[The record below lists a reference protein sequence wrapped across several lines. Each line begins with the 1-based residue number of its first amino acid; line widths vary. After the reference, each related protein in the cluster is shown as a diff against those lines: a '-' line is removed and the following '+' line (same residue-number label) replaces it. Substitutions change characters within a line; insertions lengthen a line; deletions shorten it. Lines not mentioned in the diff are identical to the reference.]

1 MNQSAINVPSYSTM
15 ENKTFNEAVECIK
28 QNKTPV
34 IWSELAQEK
43 YGKYKYTNVWHWY
56 KNRAEQAGQPWPNR
70 GLYFFI
76 STDNEIVYVG
86 RKKRDLIGRVRSH
99 LGKGKKRG
107 MPFDASDYHV
117 STMDFAPDIRFEY
130 TVIMYERIFIS
141 LLRPK
146 YNVQC
151 NSDGHQKRNRF
162 IQDKNVTIGEIKHIV
177 EHCR

>member
-43 YGKYKYTNVWHWY
+43 YGKYKYTNLWHWY

-86 RKKRDLIGRVRSH
+86 RKKWDLIGRVRSH
-99 LGKGKKRG
+99 LGKGKKEACRLTQ
-107 MPFDASDYHV
+107 AI
-117 STMDFAPDIRFEY
+117 TMYQLWTLPRIYDMNTLLSCMSEY
-130 TVIMYERIFIS
+130 LFPYSALNTMCNATAMDTRNEIALYKTRI
-141 LLRPK
+141 LLSVK
-146 YNVQC
+146 
-151 NSDGHQKRNRF
+151 
-162 IQDKNVTIGEIKHIV
+162 
-177 EHCR
+177 